1 MLHRPSP
8 WPLVAAL
15 LLASVPALAQRPAA
29 PARARAL
36 PSPVA
41 SVEGITEYRLDNGL
55 RVLLFPD
62 ASKSTVTVN
71 LTYLVGS
78 RHEGAGETGLA
89 HLLEHLLFK
98 GTPSTPKVDEAFNRR
113 GADYNASTYYDRTN
127 YFETLPA
134 TGDNLEW
141 ALRFEAE
148 RMVSA
153 RLTAED
159 LASEMTVVRNELE
172 RGENDPRGILFERTL
187 STAYLWHAYGR
198 DTIGSRSDVE
208 SVPIERLVAFY
219 RRYYR
224 PDNAVLV
231 VAGRFDPERTLRQ
244 VVEVYGKLRRP
255 KEPLP
260 ATYTEEPVQ
269 DGERQVVLRRVG
281 DVGAALAVYH
291 VPQGAHP
298 DFAAL
303 DVLAH
308 ALGSEPSGR
317 LYKALVETKK
327 ATAAYAST
335 LQLREP
341 GVAYF
346 GAEVREGQ
354 SLDEACKVLLEG
366 VEQAART
373 PFTEEE
379 VARAR
384 TALLSR
390 YELFLTHSEA
400 VALALS
406 EAASQ
411 GDWRLLFIHRDRIER
426 VTAAEVTRVAA
437 AYLKP
442 SNRTLGLFVPTA
454 KPERAELPPR
464 VDVAAVVEGY
474 QGRGPLVEG
483 EALDPAPKALEAR
496 VKRTQ
501 VGGLRVALLPKRT
514 RGERVSLTLQ
524 LSWGTEQGL
533 AGRAVAADM
542 AGALLMRGTRQRS
555 RQALRDELDRLK
567 TQVGVHAGAV
577 GASVSVETVRENL
590 PAVLRLVAEV
600 LKEPALE
607 ERELELLREEWLAG
621 LEQERNE
628 PGAQAQRAWSLAV
641 SPYPKGHPYAAR
653 TLEEELAAVRST
665 TVEQVR
671 AFHREFFGASHG
683 QLAVVGA
690 FDAAAV
696 EALAG
701 ELLGAWE
708 SPAAYER
715 LVQQPCRSEP
725 GLQVLQVADKASAIF
740 LAGQCMALRDS
751 DADWPALLLGNYLL
765 GGYTNS
771 RLWQRVRER
780 EGLSYGLSST
790 LSSGVLDAV
799 GRFFVSATA
808 APQNVERLEAAVREE
823 LRLVLEKGFGAEE
836 LEKAR
841 AGLLEQWRTGRTSE
855 SALAGKLAGYLFYGR
870 TLEHEARL
878 EQALKALTP
887 EQVRAALARH
897 LDGARLRVVKA
908 GDFGGKR

>member
-29 PARARAL
+29 PARAL

-62 ASKSTVTVN
+62 ASKSTITVN
-71 LTYLVGS
+71 ITYLVGS
-78 RHEGAGETGLA
+78 RHEGAGETGMA

-113 GADYNASTYYDRTN
+113 GADYNASTSYDRTN
-127 YFETLPA
+127 YYETLPA

-148 RMVSA
+148 RMLSA
-153 RLTAED
+153 RLTAQD

-208 SVPIERLVAFY
+208 NVPLERLVAFY

-231 VAGRFDPERTLRQ
+231 VAGRFEPERTLRK
-244 VVEVYGKLRRP
+244 VVELFGKLRRP

-260 ATYTEEPVQ
+260 ATYTVEPVQ

-281 DVGAALAVYH
+281 DVGVALAVYH
-291 VPQGAHP
+291 VPEGAHP
-298 DFAAL
+298 DMAAL
-303 DVLAH
+303 HVLTH

-317 LYKALVETKK
+317 LYQALVEPKK
-327 ATAAYAST
+327 ATAVYASS
-335 LQLREP
+335 LQLRDP

-346 GAEVREGQ
+346 GVEVREGQ
-354 SLDEACKVLLEG
+354 SLDEAYKALLEC
-366 VEQAART
+366 VEQAVRT
-373 PFTEEE
+373 PFSEEE

-384 TALLSR
+384 TVFASS
-390 YELFLTHSEA
+390 YELFLTHTEA

-406 EAASQ
+406 EAAAM
-411 GDWRLLFIHRDRIER
+411 GDWRLLFLQRDQIAK
-426 VTAAEVTRVAA
+426 VTPEEVTRVAA
-437 AYLKP
+437 AYLKS
-442 SNRTLGLFVPTA
+442 SNRTLGLFIPTA

-464 VDVAAVVEGY
+464 VDVAALVEGY
-474 QGRGPLVEG
+474 KGQGPLVEG
-483 EALDPAPKALEAR
+483 EALDPDPRALEAR
-496 VKRTQ
+496 VQRKL
-501 VGGLRVALLPKRT
+501 VGGLKVALLPKRT
-514 RGERVSLTLQ
+514 RGQRVSLSLE

-533 AGRAVAADM
+533 RGRFMAAALAGD
-542 AGALLMRGTRQRS
+542 LLMRGTRQRS

-567 TQVGVHAGAV
+567 ARVGVSASV
-577 GASVSVETVRENL
+577 TGASVGVETVRENL

-607 ERELELLREEWLAG
+607 ERELELLREEWLAS
-621 LEQERNE
+621 LEEERNE
-628 PGAQAQRAWSLAV
+628 PGSLAQRAWDLAV
-641 SPYPKGHPYAAR
+641 NTYPKEHPYGAIS
-653 TLEEELAAVRST
+653 LEEELAETRST
-665 TVEQVR
+665 TLEQVR
-671 AFHREFFGASHG
+671 AFHRDFFGASHG
-683 QLAVVGA
+683 ELAVVGD
-690 FDAAAV
+690 FDPAQV
-696 EALAG
+696 EALVG
-701 ELLGAWE
+701 ELFAGWK
-708 SPAAYER
+708 SPAPYER
-715 LVQQPCRSEP
+715 LVQRPCRTEP
-725 GLQVLQVADKASAIF
+725 GLQVLQVPDKASALF
-740 LAGQCMALRDS
+740 MAGQCMELKDS
-751 DADWPALLLGNYLL
+751 DPDWPALLLGNYLL
-765 GGYTNS
+765 GGFTNS

-780 EGLSYGLSST
+780 EGLSYGVSSS

-799 GRFFVSATA
+799 GGFRVSATA
-808 APQNVERLEAAVREE
+808 APQNVEKLEAAIREE
-823 LRLVLEKGFGAEE
+823 LRLVLEKGFTAEE

-841 AGLLEQWRTGRTSE
+841 TGLLEQWRTSRTSE
-855 SALAGKLAGYLFYGR
+855 AALAATLSNYLFYGR

-878 EQALKALTP
+878 EQALLALTP

-897 LDGARLRVVKA
+897 LDGARLKVVKA
-908 GDFGGKR
+908 GDFKHSK